1 MAQIP
6 ESHADLLGA
15 PHFAHL
21 CTINADG
28 SPQTSPVW
36 VTRDGN
42 DILLNSAEGRR
53 KNSAEGRRKVANL
66 RRNPAVALSVHDQSN
81 PYRYLEVRG
90 RAEVSALPPEQNWD
104 FLDGL
109 AKEYMGVDQYPN
121 KSPDLQRVV
130 IRVSVDHVAT
140 MG

>member
-53 KNSAEGRRKVANL
+53 KVANL
-66 RRNPAVALSVHDQSN
+66 RRNPAVALSVHDHSN

-109 AKEYMGVDQYPN
+109 AKGYMGVDQYPN
-121 KSPDLQRVV
+121 KSPDQQRVM